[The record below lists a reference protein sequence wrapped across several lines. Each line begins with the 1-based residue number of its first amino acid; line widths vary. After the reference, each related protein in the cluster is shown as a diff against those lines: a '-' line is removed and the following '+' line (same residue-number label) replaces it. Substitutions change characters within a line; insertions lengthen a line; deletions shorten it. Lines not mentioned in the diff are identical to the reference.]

1 MNFTNLFSKKTNTPQ
16 PEYFL
21 AVEIHESLIK
31 TALWEVQDGQ
41 SSVVNVGTYEMW
53 ADEDSLI
60 NGIDS
65 SLEQAVKIISGQ
77 PNRVIFGLPDS
88 WMEEDKI
95 HPTKI
100 KLVGRICKELGL
112 EPIGAVTINRA
123 VAHFLKKRDGVPPTA
138 ILLEVYTTK
147 IALSYIYLGE
157 VKATEEVAK
166 SGDIGSDVEEG
177 LTRMDLPNY
186 PARFILTNGS
196 DLSDE
201 SQQVTAHPWQDRL
214 PFKHLPKVEPL
225 PVDFSIKAVALIGG
239 TEAVKFMGLPI
250 KEEKEPVGNDSLV
263 DQKSISSSRDLYSN
277 QSDPSPDEISVS
289 ESDNLKIPEGDIP
302 NIEEHGFFY
311 EEVEVPDVASSR
323 DLYSSQSDPSPE
335 ESVIPAHDGNL
346 PAGRQVH
353 QDDSD
358 LSDISAP
365 EDRVEIITPVTNPT
379 KKSKFHLSFPKIN
392 RFPKISLPKIR
403 LSFGPLLFLPLL
415 IVVGIVSYFYFGKAI
430 VSLYFNP
437 QAFNQTLT
445 VYVSDTARSDRP
457 TLVATTQKVSGSTKE
472 TTATTGTATVG
483 DRATGVVTIA
493 NKTVAPLVVKKG
505 TILTTDNGKYSFS
518 VDEEVTVASASSGLL
533 DVISGKATGVK
544 VTATKIGPEYNLSA
558 ENTLTVDSYSRTV
571 AIAISEKEFAGGT
584 SRSVNAVSKAD
595 QDKLIT
601 QATEK
606 IKQLTDS
613 QVTSATPGKKTIP
626 LSELQLTKKVFDK
639 NIGEEST
646 TLSLELEGSLDT
658 FVYTEQDLFALVD
671 NELKTKLPAGSALRP
686 NSTNIKV
693 ESLQKKDGEYQAN
706 ITVTASLFPLFDE
719 EKLKQVIKGKSK
731 DKIRPFLD
739 PIKGFT
745 GADIK
750 VTPPIPL
757 LSKYLPLKNIEFE
770 LIAN

>member
-1 MNFTNLFSKKTNTPQ
+1 MNFTNLFSKKPNTPQ
-16 PEYFL
+16 AEYFL

-31 TALWEVQDGQ
+31 TALWEVQNGE
-41 SSVVNVGTYEMW
+41 SSVVNVGTYELW

-65 SLEQAVKIISGQ
+65 SLEQAVKVISGQ

-100 KLVGRICKELGL
+100 KLVSRICKELGL

-123 VAHFLKKRDGVPPTA
+123 VAHYLKKRDGVPPTA
-138 ILLEVYTTK
+138 ILLELYTTK
-147 IALSYIYLGE
+147 ISLSYIYLGE

-225 PVDFSIKAVALIGG
+225 PVDFSIKAIALIGG

-250 KEEKEPVGNDSLV
+250 KEEKESPTTEASV
-263 DQKSISSSRDLYSN
+263 IPDLIRN
-277 QSDPSPDEISVS
+277 PDPSPSTPTSISD
-289 ESDNLKIPEGDIP
+289 SDNLQVPEGDIP

-311 EEVEVPDVASSR
+311 EEVEAPNQSS
-323 DLYSSQSDPSPE
+323 LHLQSD
-335 ESVIPAHDGNL
+335 L
-346 PAGRQVH
+346 PI
-353 QDDSD
+353 DDAFSGD
-358 LSDISAP
+358 QLTSSDIQDQETDISGSD
-365 EDRVEIITPVTNPT
+365 DRVEIIQPAAVFP
-379 KKSKFHLSFPKIN
+379 KSKPKFKFTFPKIGKLPKFA
-392 RFPKISLPKIR
+392 FPKFKF
-403 LSFGPLLFLPLL
+403 SFGPLLLIPLL
-415 IVVGIVSYFYFGKAI
+415 LIAGVASYFYFGKVI
-430 VSLYFNP
+430 ISLFFNP
-437 QAFNQTLT
+437 QSFNQNLT
-445 VYVSDTARSDRP
+445 VFVADTPRSDKP

-483 DRATGVVTIA
+483 ERAIGLVTIA
-493 NKTVAPLVVKKG
+493 NKTVAPLVIKKG
-505 TILTTDNGKYSFS
+505 TVLTTDNGKYSFS

-571 AIAISEKEFAGGT
+571 AIAITEKEFAGGT

-595 QDKLIT
+595 QDKLIA
-601 QATEK
+601 QATDK

-646 TLSLELEGSLDT
+646 TLSLDMEASLDT
-658 FVYTEQDLFALVD
+658 FVYTEQDLFTLVD
-671 NELKTKLPAGSALRP
+671 NELKAKLPSGSILKP

-706 ITVTASLFPLFDE
+706 VSITASLYPVLDE
-719 EKLKQVIKGKSK
+719 EKLKQVVKGKQI
-731 DKIRPFLD
+731 DKIRPFFD

-745 GADIK
+745 GAQVKI
-750 VTPPIPL
+750 TPPIPL
-757 LSKYLPLKNIEFE
+757 LSKYLPLKNIEFD

>member
-1 MNFTNLFSKKTNTPQ
+1 MNFTNLFSKKSNTPQ
-16 PEYFL
+16 AEYFL

-41 SSVVNVGTYEMW
+41 SSVVNVGTYELW

-100 KLVGRICKELGL
+100 KLVSRICKELGL

-123 VAHFLKKRDGVPPTA
+123 VAHYLKKRDGVPPTA
-138 ILLEVYTTK
+138 ILLELYTTK
-147 IALSYIYLGE
+147 ISLSYIYLGE

-196 DLSDE
+196 DLADE

-225 PVDFSIKAVALIGG
+225 PVDFSIKAIALIGG

-250 KEEKEPVGNDSLV
+250 KEEKQSPITE
-263 DQKSISSSRDLYSN
+263 SSVIPDLIRN
-277 QSDPSPDEISVS
+277 PDPSPSTIDDLSSTISS
-289 ESDNLKIPEGDIP
+289 ASDSDNLQVPEGNIP

-311 EEVEVPDVASSR
+311 EEVEAPKTASSI
-323 DLYSSQSDPSPE
+323 E
-335 ESVIPAHDGNL
+335 ESVIP
-346 PAGRQVH
+346 
-353 QDDSD
+353 D
-358 LSDISAP
+358 LIRNPDEAIDYSKIEEETSKVYTP
-365 EDRVEIITPVTNPT
+365 EDRVEIIQPVTEFP
-379 KKSKFHLSFPKIN
+379 KSKPKLKFTFPKIGKLPKLA
-392 RFPKISLPKIR
+392 FPKFKF
-403 LSFGPLLFLPLL
+403 SFGPLLLIPLL
-415 IVVGIVSYFYFGKAI
+415 LIAGVASYFYFGKVI

-437 QAFNQTLT
+437 QSFNQTLT
-445 VYVSDTARSDRP
+445 VFVSDTARSDKP
-457 TLVATTQKVSGSTKE
+457 TLVAITQKVSGSTKE

-483 DRATGVVTIA
+483 ERAAGIVTIA
-493 NKTVAPLVVKKG
+493 NKTVAPLVIKKG
-505 TILTTDNGKYSFS
+505 TVLTTDNGKYSFS

-533 DVISGKATGVK
+533 DVISGKATGIK
-544 VTATKIGPEYNLSA
+544 VSATKIGPEYNLSA

-571 AIAISEKEFAGGT
+571 AIAITEKEFAGGT

-595 QDKLIT
+595 QDKLIA
-601 QATEK
+601 QATDK

-646 TLSLELEGSLDT
+646 TLSLDMEASLDT
-658 FVYTEQDLFALVD
+658 FVYTEQDLFTLVD
-671 NELKTKLPAGSALRP
+671 NELKAKLPSGSILKP

-706 ITVTASLFPLFDE
+706 VSITASLYPQLDE
-719 EKLKQVIKGKSK
+719 EKLKQVVKGKQI
-731 DKIRPFLD
+731 DKIRPFFD

-745 GADIK
+745 GAQVKI
-750 VTPPIPL
+750 TPPIPL
-757 LSKYLPLKNIEFE
+757 LSKYLPLKNIEFD

>member
-1 MNFTNLFSKKTNTPQ
+1 MNFTNLFSKKPNTPQ
-16 PEYFL
+16 AEYFL

-31 TALWEVQDGQ
+31 TALWEVQNGE
-41 SSVVNVGTYEMW
+41 SSVVNVGTYELW

-65 SLEQAVKIISGQ
+65 SLEQAVKVISGQ

-100 KLVGRICKELGL
+100 KLVSRICKELGL

-123 VAHFLKKRDGVPPTA
+123 VAHYLKKRDGVPPTA
-138 ILLEVYTTK
+138 ILLELYTTK
-147 IALSYIYLGE
+147 ISLSYIYLGE

-196 DLSDE
+196 DLADE

-225 PVDFSIKAVALIGG
+225 PVDFSIKAIALIGG
-239 TEAVKFMGLPI
+239 TEAVRYMGLPI
-250 KEEKEPVGNDSLV
+250 KEEKHSPPENHSVLPTLDQSQYSTPSTV
-263 DQKSISSSRDLYSN
+263 DDLSSTAT
-277 QSDPSPDEISVS
+277 SVS
-289 ESDNLKIPEGDIP
+289 DSDNLQVPEGDIQ

-311 EEVEVPDVASSR
+311 EEVEAPNQSSLHLQN
-323 DLYSSQSDPSPE
+323 DLPTDE
-335 ESVIPAHDGNL
+335 VFL
-346 PAGRQVH
+346 
-353 QDDSD
+353 DDQLTS
-358 LSDISAP
+358 SDIQDQEPDISGSD
-365 EDRVEIITPVTNPT
+365 DRVEIIQPSAVFP
-379 KKSKFHLSFPKIN
+379 KSKSKFKFTFPKIGKLPKFP
-392 RFPKISLPKIR
+392 FPKFKF
-403 LSFGPLLFLPLL
+403 SFGPLLLIPLL
-415 IVVGIVSYFYFGKAI
+415 LIAGVASYFYFGKVI
-430 VSLYFNP
+430 ISLFFNP
-437 QAFNQTLT
+437 QSFNQNLT
-445 VYVSDTARSDRP
+445 VFVADTPRSDKP
-457 TLVATTQKVSGSTKE
+457 TLVAITQKVSGSTKE

-483 DRATGVVTIA
+483 ERAVGLVTIA
-493 NKTVAPLVVKKG
+493 NKTVAPLVIKKG
-505 TILTTDNGKYSFS
+505 TVLTTDNGKYSFS

-571 AIAISEKEFAGGT
+571 AIAITEKEFAGGT

-595 QDKLIT
+595 QDKLIA
-601 QATEK
+601 QATDK

-646 TLSLELEGSLDT
+646 TLSLDMEASLDT
-658 FVYTEQDLFALVD
+658 FVYTEQDLFTLVD
-671 NELKTKLPAGSALRP
+671 NELKAKLPSGSVLKP

-706 ITVTASLFPLFDE
+706 VSIAASLYPVLDE
-719 EKLKQVIKGKSK
+719 EKLKQVVKGKQI
-731 DKIRPFLD
+731 DKIRPFFD

-745 GADIK
+745 GAQVKI
-750 VTPPIPL
+750 TPPIPL
-757 LSKYLPLKNIEFE
+757 LSKYLPLKNIEFD

>member
-1 MNFTNLFSKKTNTPQ
+1 MNFTNLFSKKSNTPQ
-16 PEYFL
+16 AEYFL

-41 SSVVNVGTYEMW
+41 SSVVNVGTYELW

-100 KLVGRICKELGL
+100 KLVSRICKELGL

-123 VAHFLKKRDGVPPTA
+123 VAHYLKKRDGVPPTA
-138 ILLEVYTTK
+138 ILLELYTTK
-147 IALSYIYLGE
+147 ISLSYIYLGE

-196 DLSDE
+196 DLADE

-225 PVDFSIKAVALIGG
+225 PVDFSIKAIALIGG

-250 KEEKEPVGNDSLV
+250 KEEKEPPSENHSVIPAQVGIHQDDSTSSTIDDL
-263 DQKSISSSRDLYSN
+263 SSTISSA
-277 QSDPSPDEISVS
+277 SD
-289 ESDNLKIPEGDIP
+289 SDNLQVPEGDIP

-311 EEVEVPDVASSR
+311 EEVEAPN
-323 DLYSSQSDPSPE
+323 QSALHTQIDPSIDEIFLDDQPSPSDNQGQMSDT
-335 ESVIPAHDGNL
+335 SVT
-346 PAGRQVH
+346 
-353 QDDSD
+353 
-358 LSDISAP
+358 
-365 EDRVEIITPVTNPT
+365 EDRVEIIQPT
-379 KKSKFHLSFPKIN
+379 AVFPKSKPKFKITFPKIGKLPKLA
-392 RFPKISLPKIR
+392 FPKFKF
-403 LSFGPLLFLPLL
+403 SFGPLLLIPLL
-415 IVVGIVSYFYFGKAI
+415 LIAGVASYFYFGKVI

-437 QAFNQTLT
+437 QNLNQNLT
-445 VYVSDTARSDRP
+445 VFVADTARSDKP
-457 TLVATTQKVSGSTKE
+457 TLVAITQKVSGSTKE

-483 DRATGVVTIA
+483 EKATGLVTIA
-493 NKTVAPLVVKKG
+493 NKTVAPLVIKKG
-505 TILTTDNGKYSFS
+505 TVLTTDNGKYSFS

-571 AIAISEKEFAGGT
+571 AIAITEKEFAGGT

-595 QDKLIT
+595 QDKLIA
-601 QATEK
+601 QATDK

-646 TLSLELEGSLDT
+646 TLSLDMEASLDT
-658 FVYTEQDLFALVD
+658 FVYTEQDLFTLVD
-671 NELKTKLPAGSALRP
+671 NELKAKLPSGSILKP

-693 ESLQKKDGEYQAN
+693 ESLQKKEGEYQAN
-706 ITVTASLFPLFDE
+706 VSITASLYPVLDE
-719 EKLKQVIKGKSK
+719 EKLKQVIKGKQI
-731 DKIRPFLD
+731 DKIRPFFD

-745 GADIK
+745 GAQVKI
-750 VTPPIPL
+750 TPPIPL
-757 LSKYLPLKNIEFE
+757 LSKYLPLKNIEFD

>member
-1 MNFTNLFSKKTNTPQ
+1 MNFTNLFSKKSNTPQ

-41 SSVVNVGTYEMW
+41 SNVVNVGTYEMW
-53 ADEDSLI
+53 ADEDSLV

-123 VAHFLKKRDGVPPTA
+123 VAHYLKKRDGVPPTA

-147 IALSYIYLGE
+147 ISLSYIYLGE

-225 PVDFSIKAVALIGG
+225 PVDFSIKAIALIGG

-263 DQKSISSSRDLYSN
+263 DQKSVPSSRDLYSN
-277 QSDPSPDEISVS
+277 QPVRSAFSSSDADGSNPSPDEISVS
-289 ESDNLKIPEGDIP
+289 DSDNLKIPEGDIP

-311 EEVEVPDVASSR
+311 EEVE
-323 DLYSSQSDPSPE
+323 
-335 ESVIPAHDGNL
+335 
-346 PAGRQVH
+346 
-353 QDDSD
+353 
-358 LSDISAP
+358 AP
-365 EDRVEIITPVTNPT
+365 ESLDHEQDNSFNSEFLSEKIEPIEYQEIETPEDHIEIVAPT
-379 KKSKFHLSFPKIN
+379 QNQLPKSRPKFQFNFPKVGKLPKISFPKLK
-392 RFPKISLPKIR
+392 F
-403 LSFGPLLFLPLL
+403 SFGPLLLVPLL
-415 IVVGIVSYFYFGKAI
+415 LAGAVISYFYFGQAI

-437 QAFNQTLT
+437 QTFSQTLT
-445 VYVSDTARSDRP
+445 IFVSDTARSDKP

-595 QDKLIT
+595 QDKLIA

-646 TLSLELEGSLDT
+646 TLSLDLEGSLDT
-658 FVYTEQDLFALVD
+658 FIYTEQDLFALVD
-671 NELKTKLPAGSALRP
+671 NELKSKLPASSTLKP

-706 ITVTASLFPLFDE
+706 VSVSASLFPLFDE